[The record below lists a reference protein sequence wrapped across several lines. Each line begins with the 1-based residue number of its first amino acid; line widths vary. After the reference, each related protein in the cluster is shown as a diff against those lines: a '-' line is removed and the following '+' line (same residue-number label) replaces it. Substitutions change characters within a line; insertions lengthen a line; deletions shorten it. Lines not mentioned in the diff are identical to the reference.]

1 MDHDLQHIQ
10 PDRSPDGTGSAWIRS
25 FLDPYMTQLHH
36 SPGLL
41 LIGLMV
47 VAGLLGTAGCP
58 FTIPTLL
65 GVAGVAGEASADERR
80 KGILLGVSFSGG
92 MWLGMIVLG
101 GMAGKASAFLAGPV
115 RGLWGLLMVGLAVF
129 LGIWILRD
137 RPSGLGTLSGQLV
150 RKGLPGAF
158 FVGLL
163 YSLGPPL
170 VSLLFI
176 FGLGFAPMTPAF
188 GAFLGFSF
196 GLGRSL
202 PFLFTALAVSPLS
215 RASCRMGENRWMRYA
230 GASALFLVAAYYLY
244 LSKPF
249 L

>member
-1 MDHDLQHIQ
+1 MDHALQTAGSH
-10 PDRSPDGTGSAWIRS
+10 TGSGSSAWIQS
-25 FLDPYMTQLHH
+25 FLDPYMRQLHH

-41 LIGLMV
+41 LVGLMV

-65 GVAGVAGEASADERR
+65 GIAGVAGEASAVEKR
-80 KGILLGVSFSGG
+80 KGLLLGVFFSGG

-101 GMAGKASAFLAGPV
+101 AMAGKASTFLGGPV
-115 RGLWGLLMVGLAVF
+115 RGLWSLVMVGLAVF

-137 RPSGLGTLSGQLV
+137 RPSGLGTLSGRLV
-150 RKGLPGAF
+150 RRGLSGAF
-158 FVGLL
+158 LVGLL

-176 FGLGFAPMTPAF
+176 FSLGFVPMTPAF
-188 GAFLGFSF
+188 GALLGLSF

-202 PFLFTALAVSPLS
+202 PFLFAGMIVSPFS
-215 RASCRMGENRWMRYA
+215 TSCRMGQNRWMRYT
-230 GASALFLVAAYYLY
+230 GASLLFLVAAYYLY